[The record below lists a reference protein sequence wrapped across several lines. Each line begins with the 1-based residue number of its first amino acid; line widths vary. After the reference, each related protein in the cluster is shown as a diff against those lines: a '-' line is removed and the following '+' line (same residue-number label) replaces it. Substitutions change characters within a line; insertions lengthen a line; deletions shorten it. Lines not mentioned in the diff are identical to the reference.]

1 MLFKKVI
8 FFHMILSP
16 FSVIFVVLSFL
27 INTIGS
33 STVPRL
39 DNAPLFIPVIPP
51 VKTIN
56 ICADEIKDS
65 LMDSFVV
72 SKVILYKNLTKKYE
86 QETQLMS
93 SLLLSL
99 IHAESAGDRF
109 AKSKAGARGLVQFT
123 PIAIE
128 DVKRITGIRI
138 NAYKE
143 NEALWGAAKFMRHY
157 INKYKS
163 KYGLSD
169 YEATRYAAIHFLGGG
184 DSVKLYRKGKI
195 VIDKYTGISVSDY
208 ANALLKRSRL
218 YCEL

>member
-1 MLFKKVI
+1 
-8 FFHMILSP
+8 
-16 FSVIFVVLSFL
+16 
-27 INTIGS
+27 
-33 STVPRL
+33 VPRL
-39 DNAPLFIPVIPP
+39 DNAPLFLPVIIPP
-51 VKTIN
+51 VKIIN
-56 ICADEIKDS
+56 NCIDEIIKDS
-65 LMDSFVV
+65 LMNSFVV

-99 IHAESAGDRF
+99 IHAESAGDKY

-123 PIAIE
+123 PIAID

-138 NAYKE
+138 NPYKE

-184 DSVKLYRKGKI
+184 YSVKLYRKGKI